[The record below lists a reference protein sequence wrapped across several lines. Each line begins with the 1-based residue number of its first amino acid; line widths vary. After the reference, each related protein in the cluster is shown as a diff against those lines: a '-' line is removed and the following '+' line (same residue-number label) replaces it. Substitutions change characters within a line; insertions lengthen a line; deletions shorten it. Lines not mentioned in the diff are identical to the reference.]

1 MMYII
6 SVIISAICGIAFG
19 HFFYMASV
27 GNKNSRKITAICSGI
42 VISIL
47 CFMCFI
53 G

>member
-6 SVIISAICGIAFG
+6 SAIISVICGIVGG
-19 HFFYMASV
+19 HFFYMASA
-27 GNKNSRKITAICSGI
+27 GGKTSRKITAICSGI
-42 VISIL
+42 FVSIL